1 MISKEEMINHIDK
14 SIDTLKEDLKKY
26 IDEFVKEN
34 KAEYILYLYD
44 KYFKYNESL
53 YNIDPNKIKLGDVVF
68 GIVSKDRVE
77 DDRYPFRVIY
87 KSNDKLILLGI
98 KRLDDCSFSKAYDL
112 RWNVAYYLNKK
123 PYIQSNCS
131 VISRELI
138 DQYTT
143 DECLDLATGF
153 PYWTKSIDE
162 DESIFRAI
170 IDDKT
175 LAWSVNSDGTCSY
188 DRVSTEL
195 YTQPCVII
203 NLKENIE

>member
-1 MISKEEMINHIDK
+1 MINKEEMINHIDK

-26 IDEFVKEN
+26 IDESVKEN
-34 KAEYILYLYD
+34 KAEYILYD
-44 KYFKYNESL
+44 EYFKYYESL
-53 YNIDPNKIKLGDVVF
+53 YNIDPNKIKLGDIVF

-112 RWNVAYYLNKK
+112 RWNVSYYLNKK

-131 VISRELI
+131 IISKDLI
-138 DQYTT
+138 IRYTT

-153 PYWTKSIDE
+153 PYWTKST
-162 DESIFRAI
+162 DESIFRTI
-170 IDDKT
+170 IDEKS
-175 LAWSVNSDGTCSY
+175 LAFSINSDGTCSC

-195 YTQPCVII
+195 YTQPCITI